1 MTAGE
6 ISGLSVGLLL
16 LSVVLLMFI
25 RCLWRERKIRK
36 EKGLVF
42 GYAQKNLC
50 MFTLLLIYNS

>member
-25 RCLWRERKIRK
+25 RSLWRERKIRK

-50 MFTLLLIYNS
+50 MFKLSLIYNS